1 MLFLV
6 EDVAGPSA
14 ERTGKKKTANP
25 ECESVAEMA
34 DS

>member
-6 EDVAGPSA
+6 EDFAGPSA
-14 ERTGKKKTANP
+14 ELDQQKTANP
-25 ECESVAEMA
+25 ECESVAEMP